1 MNLNFPKQE
10 FILNN
15 RFDIIKNLIMQT
27 QKLQLNEII
36 SVIPRLFR
44 LTIILTISTFIGYM
58 ASIYV
63 YNQFQTT
70 SSVTGRG

>member
-15 RFDIIKNLIMQT
+15 RFDIIKNLLMQT

>member
-15 RFDIIKNLIMQT
+15 RFDIIKNLITQT

-63 YNQFQTT
+63 YNQFQNT

>member
-1 MNLNFPKQE
+1 
-10 FILNN
+10 
-15 RFDIIKNLIMQT
+15 MQT

>member
-15 RFDIIKNLIMQT
+15 RFDIIKNLLMQT

-44 LTIILTISTFIGYM
+44 LTIILTISTFIGYI
-58 ASIYV
+58 ASIYL
-63 YNQFQTT
+63 YNQFQNT